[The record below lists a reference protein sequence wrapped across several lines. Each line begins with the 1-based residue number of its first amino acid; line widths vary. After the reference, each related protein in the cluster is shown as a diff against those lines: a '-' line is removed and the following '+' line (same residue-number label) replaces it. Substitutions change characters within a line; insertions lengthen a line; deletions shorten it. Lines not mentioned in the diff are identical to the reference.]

1 MESRLGARALK
12 NLMTKMKVVISGAN
26 GLLGRNTV
34 DAFSNTYEVHALV
47 HKQPLDPIQGVK
59 YYAFDFNA
67 DWSTDELPNDIHTV
81 IHLAQSELFRD
92 FPEHALDVYNVNV
105 TSTVK
110 LLDYARLAG
119 AKKFVF
125 TSTGGIYDTTM
136 GVVNENTP
144 INTFGKLG
152 NYFATKLCSEILT
165 HNYTKY
171 FDVSLLRLFFMYGK
185 GQKRSMLMP
194 RLVDNVNEGRP
205 IRLTEKGG
213 IVINPIHVSDVVNIL
228 NGLMN
233 STGSYTYNVAG
244 PEHLNLKQITDIIG
258 NKLGKTPQFE
268 HVPELADNCIADITL
283 LESRIYSPKVTLED
297 KIEELFQ

>member
-1 MESRLGARALK
+1 MNVLV
-12 NLMTKMKVVISGAN
+12 TGAN
-26 GLLGRNTV
+26 GLLGRNV
-34 DAFSNTYEVHALV
+34 VASLRENYEVYALV
-47 HKQPLDPIQGVK
+47 HNMPLKPFPDVK
-59 YYAFDFNA
+59 YYAYDFNT
-67 DWSTDELPNDIHTV
+67 DWTTNDLPKDIHTV
-81 IHLAQSELFRD
+81 MHLAQSELFRD
-92 FPEHALDVYNVNV
+92 FPEHALDVFNVNV

-119 AKKFVF
+119 AKKFIF

-144 INTFGKLG
+144 IDTFGKLG

-165 HNYTKY
+165 HNYTSY
-171 FDVSLLRLFFMYGK
+171 FDVSLLRLFFMYGQ

-194 RLVDNVNEGRP
+194 RLVDNVNQGRP
-205 IRLTEKGG
+205 IRLTESGG

-228 NGLMN
+228 KGLMN
-233 STGSYTYNVAG
+233 SDGSYTYNVAG
-244 PEHLNLKQITDIIG
+244 PEHLNLNQIADIIG
-258 NKLGKTPQFE
+258 KKLGKTPQFE

-283 LESRIYSPKVTLED
+283 LESRIYSPKVKLED